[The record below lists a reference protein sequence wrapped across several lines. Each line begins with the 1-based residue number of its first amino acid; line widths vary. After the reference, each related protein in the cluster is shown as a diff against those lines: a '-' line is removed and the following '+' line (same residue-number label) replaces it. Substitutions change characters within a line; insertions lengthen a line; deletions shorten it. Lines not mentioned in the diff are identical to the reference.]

1 MIKLKEKEVK
11 LYKNLVF
18 LILNYSPEETNFI
31 LKYVGISAFDFREHS
46 LETMPKWFI

>member
-18 LILNYSPEETNFI
+18 LILNYSPEEANFI
-31 LKYVGISAFDFREHS
+31 LKYVGISVKKQLLTS
-46 LETMPKWFI
+46 GSIV